1 MLRGHLWG
9 FPYSVRVLI
18 PRGKLRTSVGSL
30 LKMASYLNASVS
42 LQELK
47 EKKKDVVSVD
57 DRVIALFYVN
67 HEVYAMDYFCY
78 RELQKLIY

>member
-1 MLRGHLWG
+1 M
-9 FPYSVRVLI
+9 
-18 PRGKLRTSVGSL
+18 GSL

-78 RELQKLIY
+78 RELQKLIYLLHFAHTRY

>member
-1 MLRGHLWG
+1 
-9 FPYSVRVLI
+9 
-18 PRGKLRTSVGSL
+18 
-30 LKMASYLNASVS
+30 MASYLNASVS